1 MRCRQESNGISVH
14 AISGTW
20 VVILG
25 FNATECARQKL
36 LGFALHRTDHTEDEA
51 YWLKGFKT
59 FEQTEPNPPPG
70 SLFST
75 LEHPLQTFQWGDYT
89 AKPDHEYTYK
99 VVPLYGKPKNIKMG
113 G

>member
-1 MRCRQESNGISVH
+1 MRCRQERKGISVH

-25 FNATECARQKL
+25 FNATEGARQNL

-59 FEQTEPNPPPG
+59 FEQTEPDPPPG

-89 AKPDHEYTYK
+89 AKPDHE
-99 VVPLYGKPKNIKMG
+99 
-113 G
+113 